1 MEMEPAEYEMVKDSG
16 AETGTTGYVRPFIDP
31 SYLSQGYFPK
41 SLARAASRYPE
52 TYDMREDNAVSS
64 AIRDQTKWG
73 TCWAFAAVGSAESS
87 LYPEDDTVFS
97 PRHLAY
103 FNYNGKANPD
113 APEDGTAGDTFH
125 PWVKGPSDVAGWW
138 HPWYEYGGNT
148 FMANATLS
156 RIGIQLEDTVPYPEN
171 NSYFGTKYD
180 KNPISP
186 TPALKDQYLKSYGD
200 VEEKHHY
207 TAPYCL
213 VESNYL
219 PTMDQNGDLN
229 GDAIKQAL
237 MNGSSVSVTY
247 DSYKYIDYS
256 LSGKKITLQQFH
268 EPRPDR
274 QQNTHA
280 VQIIGWND
288 AIPKEAFAEK
298 DSHGNSVMP
307 DSDGG
312 WLIRNSWGKNWR
324 IDGYF
329 YLSYEDYSISEV
341 CQFIASSDQPY
352 DHNYQYDGTG
362 WGTTIGVKD
371 APEAPVKMSNVFT
384 ATGDEMIKAAAFY
397 TTAHNASYSIQVYT
411 NIKNERNPESG
422 EAVFSEEQTGN
433 EPYAGYHTIQL
444 DQPAYVEKGETFS
457 VVVEVEN
464 PVSYDELLYTETIY
478 PVACEIKG
486 SSGGVTYD
494 TDIQPGESFISLD
507 GKNWKDVA
515 SFDKTA
521 FETDSFEV
529 ANVCLKA
536 FTVDRLPEAQ
546 THLKEVHERARALMN
561 TAKYQGASDA
571 AKKKLEEAL
580 QQVADCEKTTDVK
593 KVEQAA
599 AALQDAID
607 ALDGKPADKSLLK
620 KAIETAESAK
630 LTDAYKYDTSQK
642 QNDLN
647 DALKQ
652 AKIIDHEPD
661 PTQEAVDEAT
671 NALNKAREALSG
683 EKTGSNS
690 TNGGSGGGSSG
701 GGGHG
706 GGGGG
711 SGGGGGGGSS
721 SGGTAPAATGVPVVT
736 TSSTIPAGTVTS
748 SLTGTVTMQVGTART
763 FTVAAST
770 APNMTQ
776 GNGKVA
782 QLYVAKPFNGSSMG
796 LGVYGIGRPG
806 ESTGIYA
813 NGKLLFTISLEA
825 APFVCDTTQ
834 DIKIGQGKVY
844 WFKVTPNS
852 ASLVPALTVGNGR
865 VLQTAAGKKETNQNG
880 TVSHYFAVK
889 GIGPVGSGTGV
900 YINMNG
906 MQYRLFNCGVQ

>member
-52 TYDMREDNAVSS
+52 TYDMREDNAVSG
-64 AIRDQTKWG
+64 AIRNQTRWG
-73 TCWAFAAVGSAESS
+73 SCWAFAAVGSAESS
-87 LYPEDDTVFS
+87 LYPEDQTVFS

-103 FNYNGKANPD
+103 FTYNGGANPD
-113 APEDGTAGDTFH
+113 APEDGTAGDTYR
-125 PWVKGPSDVAGWW
+125 PWETESNPST
-138 HPWYEYGGNT
+138 WYDYGGNT
-148 FMANATLS
+148 FMSAATLA
-156 RIGIQLEDTVPYPEN
+156 RIGIQKESTVPYPEISTYFVN
-171 NSYFGTKYD
+171 GTSALKKEYETKYGAVKNSYQFNG
-180 KNPISP
+180 
-186 TPALKDQYLKSYGD
+186 
-200 VEEKHHY
+200 
-207 TAPYCL
+207 PYRL
-213 VESNYL
+213 VETRYL
-219 PTMDQNGDLN
+219 PTKDQNGDLN

-237 MNGSSVSVTY
+237 MKGYSVTVAY
-247 DSYKYIDYS
+247 ASASREKGLNTYQ
-256 LSGKKITLQQFH
+256 GKVAQPYNGPQKVGINH
-268 EPRPDR
+268 E
-274 QQNTHA
+274 

-288 AIPKEAFAEK
+288 TIPPQAFK
-298 DSHGNSVMP
+298 NGNKQP
-307 DSDGG
+307 QNAGG
-312 WLIRNSWGKNWR
+312 WLLRNSWGEK
-324 IDGYF
+324 GTSMGGCL
-329 YLSYEDYSISEV
+329 YLSYEDSSITDTCV
-341 CQFIASSDQPY
+341 FIASSDQPY

-362 WGTTIGVKD
+362 WGTTIGVKGT
-371 APEAPVKMSNVFT
+371 PEAPVKMSNVFT
-384 ATGDEMIKAAAFY
+384 ATGDEIIKAAAFY

-507 GKNWKDVA
+507 GKNWKDAA

-571 AKKKLEEAL
+571 AKQRFKEAL
-580 QQVADCEKTTDVK
+580 QQVADCEKATDMK

-607 ALDGKPADKSLLK
+607 ALDGKPADKSKLDHAIKTAKDVKNSDLYTYEKDFAK
-620 KAIETAESAK
+620 KNAFNRALTEAEAMMK
-630 LTDAYKYDTSQK
+630 
-642 QNDLN
+642 
-647 DALKQ
+647 
-652 AKIIDHEPD
+652 EPD

-690 TNGGSGGGSSG
+690 TSGGSGGGSSG

-721 SGGTAPAATGVPVVT
+721 SGGTAPAAITGVPIVT
-736 TSSTIPAGTVTS
+736 TSPTIPAGTVTS
-748 SLTGTVTMQVGTART
+748 SLTGTVTMQAGTART
-763 FTVAAST
+763 FTVAALT

-782 QLYVAKPFNGSSMG
+782 QLYVAKPFDGTSMG

-834 DIKIGQGKVY
+834 DIKVGQGKVY